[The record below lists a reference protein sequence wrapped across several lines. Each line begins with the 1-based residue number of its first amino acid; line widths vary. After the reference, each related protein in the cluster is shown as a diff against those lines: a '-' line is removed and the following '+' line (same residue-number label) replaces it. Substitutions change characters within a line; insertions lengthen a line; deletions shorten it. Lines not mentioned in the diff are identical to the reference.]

1 MKPKVFTRKLFRKIG
16 NEISQRQRTEKI
28 LRSHCISSLFT
39 SETLCRKCR
48 TQTNPIHCLLYELN
62 SSSFQICLDSVMEH
76 FDLSLT
82 TISFL
87 HFALDGCTQII
98 ILFSSSSLMLMK
110 TDGFFFLLCF
120 VLFSETEKRTRGYR
134 TCPFNVSQER
144 CSVVRHSCSSQ
155 SPRNHVTSATM
166 SFFELQGRNVALA
179 GNNRRRF

>member
-1 MKPKVFTRKLFRKIG
+1 MFRKIG

-48 TQTNPIHCLLYELN
+48 TQTNPIHCLLYGLN

-110 TDGFFFLLCF
+110 TDGFFFSSLFCF
-120 VLFSETEKRTRGYR
+120 VFWDREKNQRLQNMSLQFITGKMQRGETQLFIPEPEES
-134 TCPFNVSQER
+134 
-144 CSVVRHSCSSQ
+144 
-155 SPRNHVTSATM
+155 RNQCYNELFWTS
-166 SFFELQGRNVALA
+166 G
-179 GNNRRRF
+179 